1 MKFHKNITGG
11 PVTLPT
17 AAVKLC
23 GLEAGGKAELHALE
37 GAAVLMKASMNAME
51 LIHALDSLH
60 QLTVDLAVHLIKVC
74 GPCDGCG
81 GECPFGDFSYEE
93 ITLPDDLREEAGIPE
108 TFCSYHKTM
117 LGAALTGVMPAPLLI
132 ANTPLACDANQLSFR
147 QLAGHYQVWTHGQG
161 VAAGMS
167 WAAQLGV
174 ALGVTPPEVVGQIRT
189 TVEKFGLPIDI
200 PCPWETMVEAVGLD
214 KKRSGDSITLILLA
228 RLGRAVPHRMKK
240 DELLALLEPM
250 CGR

>member
-93 ITLPDDLREEAGIPE
+93 ITLPDDLREEAGIP
-108 TFCSYHKTM
+108 
-117 LGAALTGVMPAPLLI
+117 AGVKLCAY
-132 ANTPLACDANQLSFR
+132 ADEEETPLPSVRRDTTTICGMCRSTCWRCWKASGSAWAN
-147 QLAGHYQVWTHGQG
+147 W
-161 VAAGMS
+161 
-167 WAAQLGV
+167 
-174 ALGVTPPEVVGQIRT
+174 
-189 TVEKFGLPIDI
+189 
-200 PCPWETMVEAVGLD
+200 
-214 KKRSGDSITLILLA
+214 RS
-228 RLGRAVPHRMKK
+228 V
-240 DELLALLEPM
+240 
-250 CGR
+250 

>member
-93 ITLPDDLREEAGIPE
+93 ITLPDDLRDVPEYLLKMLENIGICMGELEERLMVGD
-108 TFCSYHKTM
+108 TVY
-117 LGAALTGVMPAPLLI
+117 GA
-132 ANTPLACDANQLSFR
+132 
-147 QLAGHYQVWTHGQG
+147 
-161 VAAGMS
+161 
-167 WAAQLGV
+167 
-174 ALGVTPPEVVGQIRT
+174 
-189 TVEKFGLPIDI
+189 
-200 PCPWETMVEAVGLD
+200 
-214 KKRSGDSITLILLA
+214 
-228 RLGRAVPHRMKK
+228 
-240 DELLALLEPM
+240 
-250 CGR
+250 

>member
-1 MKFHKNITGG
+1 MKFHKNITAG

-93 ITLPDDLREEAGIPE
+93 ITLPDDLREEAGIPAGGSSVSRIRQRRGQYGDNE
-108 TFCSYHKTM
+108 S
-117 LGAALTGVMPAPLLI
+117 GSPAPPAL
-132 ANTPLACDANQLSFR
+132 Q
-147 QLAGHYQVWTHGQG
+147 GH
-161 VAAGMS
+161 S
-167 WAAQLGV
+167 
-174 ALGVTPPEVVGQIRT
+174 
-189 TVEKFGLPIDI
+189 
-200 PCPWETMVEAVGLD
+200 
-214 KKRSGDSITLILLA
+214 
-228 RLGRAVPHRMKK
+228 PHKVQR
-240 DELLALLEPM
+240 EI
-250 CGR
+250 

>member
-93 ITLPDDLREEAGIPE
+93 ITLPDDLQEEAGIP
-108 TFCSYHKTM
+108 
-117 LGAALTGVMPAPLLI
+117 AGVKLCAY
-132 ANTPLACDANQLSFR
+132 ADEEEN
-147 QLAGHYQVWTHGQG
+147 
-161 VAAGMS
+161 
-167 WAAQLGV
+167 
-174 ALGVTPPEVVGQIRT
+174 
-189 TVEKFGLPIDI
+189 
-200 PCPWETMVEAVGLD
+200 
-214 KKRSGDSITLILLA
+214 SITICEAGYDNDLRDVPEYLLKM
-228 RLGRAVPHRMKK
+228 LENIGICMG
-240 DELLALLEPM
+240 EL
-250 CGR
+250 

>member
-93 ITLPDDLREEAGIPE
+93 ITLPDDLREEAGIPAGVKLCAYADE
-108 TFCSYHKTM
+108 EEKSSTICGAGYDNDLRDVPEYLLKM
-117 LGAALTGVMPAPLLI
+117 LENIGICMGELEERLMVGDTVYGA
-132 ANTPLACDANQLSFR
+132 
-147 QLAGHYQVWTHGQG
+147 
-161 VAAGMS
+161 
-167 WAAQLGV
+167 
-174 ALGVTPPEVVGQIRT
+174 
-189 TVEKFGLPIDI
+189 
-200 PCPWETMVEAVGLD
+200 
-214 KKRSGDSITLILLA
+214 
-228 RLGRAVPHRMKK
+228 
-240 DELLALLEPM
+240 
-250 CGR
+250 